1 MRRHLVA
8 AFVLWH
14 ALAMLA
20 SSLPSPGRGVN
31 RSYWSEPTVQAEFQ
45 AWADV
50 FGTDM
55 ATFQDGLYVVAVK
68 VQWAVRSANAPFRE
82 WLWVT
87 NTVQSWK
94 MFVAPHRF
102 PTRLQLRAQR
112 SDRSWAVVYEEGDDA
127 PKWRGERFATERM
140 RAAVFAWGWPQNKK
154 RWASAC
160 SGFAREYFAEVAE
173 AEAFQCRFG
182 KGASLSAA
190 QVLGGETL
198 KEEWVLERTVQ
209 RPTAP

>member
-1 MRRHLVA
+1 MKRHLVA

-14 ALAMLA
+14 ALAVLA

-45 AWADV
+45 AWATAL
-50 FGTDM
+50 GTDLV
-55 ATFQDGLYVVAVK
+55 TFQDGLYVAAVN
-68 VQWAVRSANAPFRE
+68 VQAAVRAANAPFRQY
-82 WLWVT
+82 LSVT
-87 NTVQSWK
+87 NTAQSWK

-102 PTRLQLRAQR
+102 PTRLQLRAQG
-112 SDRSWAVVYEEGDDA
+112 SDGSWAVVYEEGDDA
-127 PKWRGERFATERM
+127 PRWRGERFATERM

-160 SGFAREYFAEVAE
+160 AGFARDYFAETAE
-173 AEAFQCRFG
+173 AAAFQCRFG

-190 QVLGGETL
+190 QVLAGETL
-198 KEEWVLERTVQ
+198 KEEWVLERMVK
-209 RPTAP
+209 RPAAR